1 MKNPALFLEV
11 SGAIRRESKARCCG
25 SGFRLAS
32 VPTARDSAYCLEA
45 LEQRLLLSST
55 LSTFEVARY
64 DAGTSSPMLC
74 AELMPEEAFDGITPL
89 LLNHEAPE
97 VALWNNH
104 AADTT
109 NTDEL
114 WLGGSLG
121 LNLTGSVPAV
131 LGYELGD
138 TRPIPG
144 IGEPVFADSGSTLG
158 WSFVPTGPIEIASLG
173 FYDSG
178 HDGFQEPHLVG
189 IWDGQG
195 ALLASGLLARGD
207 HDPRIGD
214 YRYAAI
220 EPLRLEADNTYV
232 IGATVPLGLFLTP
245 TPLQF
250 DTYPYHNLEVATLAT
265 RPEVTIISPS
275 LHFLG
280 SVGPDGSGGP
290 GTLNFPDQ
298 AREDGY
304 YLAPNFT
311 FTVVPEP
318 GTLAMLA
325 VGISALVR
333 RAKGTGPSRVGRGE
347 RGWR

>member
-1 MKNPALFLEV
+1 MRPLKMSLVTRAAVACAAVAGIALGLPA
-11 SGAIRRESKARCCG
+11 SPA
-25 SGFRLAS
+25 
-32 VPTARDSAYCLEA
+32 
-45 LEQRLLLSST
+45 
-55 LSTFEVARY
+55 
-64 DAGTSSPMLC
+64 DAGP
-74 AELMPEEAFDGITPL
+74 
-89 LLNHEAPE
+89 
-97 VALWNNH
+97 
-104 AADTT
+104 
-109 NTDEL
+109 
-114 WLGGSLG
+114 
-121 LNLTGSVPAV
+121 VPAI
-131 LGYELGD
+131 LGFALGD

-158 WSFVPTGPIEIASLG
+158 WSFVPTALIEITSLG

-178 HDGFQEPHLVG
+178 HDGFEESHLVG
-189 IWDGQG
+189 VWDAEG
-195 ALLASGLLARGD
+195 ALLASGMLARGD
-207 HDPRIGD
+207 QDPRIGD

-220 EPLRLEADNTYV
+220 EPLPLEADNTYV

-311 FTVVPEP
+311 FTVIPEP
-318 GTLAMLA
+318 SVMFMLSLGVALLFAKRRISCDGHACHNAQRTLE
-325 VGISALVR
+325 GG
-333 RAKGTGPSRVGRGE
+333 KQ
-347 RGWR
+347 